1 MYDPVMVQPMREELT
16 KVGFRE
22 LRTAQ
27 DVDAL
32 MGQKENTS
40 LVFINSIC
48 GCAAGLARPSVIESL
63 KNEILPQNL
72 TTSFAGNDVEA
83 VERAREYF
91 VGYSPSSPCVALF
104 REGQIVHMIER
115 HQIEGQAVEVL
126 TKILTSAYNRYCGEK
141 IDESVEIYDPVASMQ
156 ITVQETKER
165 ISMNSDV
172 TLLDVREPDEIQ
184 RGKIEGAI
192 EANNEVGQKI
202 INGWPRD
209 REIIVYCEH
218 GERSLQATQFLK
230 QQGFQNVRSLKGGFA
245 LWSQQP

>member
-156 ITVQETKER
+156 ITVQETKE
-165 ISMNSDV
+165 
-172 TLLDVREPDEIQ
+172 
-184 RGKIEGAI
+184 
-192 EANNEVGQKI
+192 
-202 INGWPRD
+202 
-209 REIIVYCEH
+209 
-218 GERSLQATQFLK
+218 
-230 QQGFQNVRSLKGGFA
+230 
-245 LWSQQP
+245 